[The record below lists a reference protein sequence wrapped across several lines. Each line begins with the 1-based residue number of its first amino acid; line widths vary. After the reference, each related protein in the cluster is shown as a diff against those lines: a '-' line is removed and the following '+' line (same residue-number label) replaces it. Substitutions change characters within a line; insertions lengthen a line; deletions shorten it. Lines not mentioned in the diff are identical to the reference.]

1 VPKRCGRRGTSSSSW
16 NPAPRRIWG
25 TWPSRVCWTR
35 PRNGSPAIRHAT
47 PTRPWWI
54 RAGSSGGIRIADKG
68 ANNWG
73 ANGTKACCP
82 TWALTSSG
90 HETINLQLPAL
101 RERREDILLLVD
113 HFLRDLAQR
122 LGRPVLS
129 IAGPL
134 REFLETYDWPGNIR
148 QLRNALESM
157 AVLASGDRL
166 TLDDLPATLHDL
178 SRRNDNLNIPPG
190 MSLEDL
196 QREAAEQALAQHQGN
211 RTHAAAA
218 LGISVRTLQRK
229 LKAWGLDDQS
239 TS

>member
-134 REFLETYDWPGNIR
+134 REFLETYDWP
-148 QLRNALESM
+148 
-157 AVLASGDRL
+157 
-166 TLDDLPATLHDL
+166 ATLHDL